1 VLSLP
6 SKKRLIVV
14 AVSGILALLALVAGL
29 SVSPASAGGA
39 AVPQPQPNLFGRMF
53 PNLPGLTSQTPQEL
67 ADLASS
73 MQDPNV
79 TDPAP
84 GSHDNDFTPS
94 GDTYFGQFVDHD
106 LTLDSS
112 PSPTE
117 PVDQVGEPDGRTFEF
132 DLDSVYGR
140 GPVGDPQLY
149 APDHEHFLVQNPNP
163 NGVRDLPRN
172 PDGSAILVEHRND
185 ENEVLSQIHTAFL
198 LFHNR
203 LVDEGMPYALARLTT
218 IRYYQW
224 IVLHEFLPAIVGQDV
239 VDGFLPGCSPC
250 LPHFYDLGNPAKPMV
265 PLEFSV
271 AAYRF
276 GHSMVRRAYE
286 LTTTSGKIQVFSFT
300 QPDLRGGR
308 NLPAGRQIDW
318 GNFVDALERT
328 DNVAH
333 FNHSRD
339 IDTLI
344 SSSLFQ
350 LPIPPVEA
358 SGSNVLAY
366 RNMIRAKFYGLPSG
380 QDVATAMGI
389 PPIPPSLLGLATAFD
404 NGTPLWYYVLAE
416 SQLAGGKKLGPVGGR
431 IVADILTQ
439 LLQNDSGGILR
450 GNFTPMPP
458 IAPAPGQFGLADF
471 LVFAGVATRP

>member
-1 VLSLP
+1 V
-6 SKKRLIVV
+6 
-14 AVSGILALLALVAGL
+14 
-29 SVSPASAGGA
+29 
-39 AVPQPQPNLFGRMF
+39 
-53 PNLPGLTSQTPQEL
+53 
-67 ADLASS
+67 
-73 MQDPNV
+73 
-79 TDPAP
+79 
-84 GSHDNDFTPS
+84 PS

-117 PVDQVGEPDGRTFEF
+117 PQDPVGEPDGRTFTF
-132 DLDSVYGR
+132 DLDSVYGL

-149 APDHEHFLVQNPNP
+149 AADHQHFLVQNPNP
-163 NGVRDLPRN
+163 NGVRDIPRN
-172 PDGSAILVEHRND
+172 PDGSAILVEPRND
-185 ENEVLSQIHTAFL
+185 ENEIISQIHTAVL

-203 LVDEGMPYALARLTT
+203 LVDQGMPFALARLTT
-218 IRYYQW
+218 IHYYQW
-224 IVLHEFLPAIVGQDV
+224 IVLHEFLPTIVGQDM
-239 VDGFLPGCSPC
+239 VDGFLPDCSPC
-250 LPHFYDLGNPAKPMV
+250 LPRFYDPGSPSKPMV

-286 LTTTSGKIQVFSFT
+286 VTTTSGKVQVFSFT

-308 NLPAGRQIDW
+308 NLPANRQIDW
-318 GNFVDALERT
+318 GNFVDALERP

-366 RNMIRAKFYGLPSG
+366 RNMIRAKFYALPSG
-380 QDVATAMGI
+380 QDVAGAMGI
-389 PPIPPSLLGLATAFD
+389 PAIPASELGLPSAFD
-404 NGTPLWYYVLAE
+404 NGTPLWYYVLAD
-416 SQLAGGKKLGPVGGR
+416 SQRAGGKKLGPVGGR
-431 IVADILTQ
+431 IVADIFTS
-439 LLQNDSGGILR
+439 LLEIDGGGVLRSG
-450 GNFTPMPP
+450 FTPMPP
-458 IAPAPGQFGLADF
+458 IAQSPGQFSLADF

>member
-1 VLSLP
+1 MASHRALR
-6 SKKRLIVV
+6 KKRVLF
-14 AVSGILALLALVAGL
+14 LALLAASLLA
-29 SVSPASAGGA
+29 VSPASGNGPPEPPPI
-39 AVPQPQPNLFGRMF
+39 PQPQPSLFGRMF
-53 PNLPGLTSQTPQEL
+53 PALPGLTSQTPQEI

-73 MQDPNV
+73 MLDPNV
-79 TDPAP
+79 TDPNP
-84 GSHDNDFTPS
+84 GSHDNDFVPS

-117 PVDQVGEPDGRTFEF
+117 PENVVGEPNGRTFAF

-149 APDHEHFLVQNPNP
+149 APDHKHFLVQNPNP
-163 NGVRDLPRN
+163 NGVVDLPRN

-185 ENEVLSQIHTAFL
+185 ENEIISQIHTAFL
-198 LFHNR
+198 LFHNK
-203 LVDEGMPYALARLTT
+203 LVDQGMSFAEARRTT
-218 IRYYQW
+218 ILYYQW
-224 IVLHEFLPAIVGQDV
+224 IVLHEFLPSIVGQDV

-250 LPHFYDLGNPAKPMV
+250 TPRFYDPGNPAMPMT

-276 GHSMVRRAYE
+276 GHSMVRKAYE
-286 LTTTSGKIQVFSFT
+286 VTTTSGKIQVFSFT
-300 QPDLRGGR
+300 APDLRGGR
-308 NLPAGRQIDW
+308 QLPAGRQIDW
-318 GNFVDALERT
+318 GNFLDALKRP

-350 LPIPPVEA
+350 LPIPPAEA
-358 SGSNVLAY
+358 NGSNVLAY

-389 PPIPPSLLGLATAFD
+389 TPIPPSDLGLPPAFD
-404 NGTPLWYYVLAE
+404 DGTPLWYYILAE
-416 SQLAGGKKLGPVGGR
+416 SGRAGGKKLGPVGAR
-431 IVADILTQ
+431 IVADIFIN
-439 LLQNDSGGILR
+439 LLENDGGGIFR
-450 GNFTPMPP
+450 SNFSPQPP
-458 IAPAPGQFGLADF
+458 IAPAPGQFGLADL
-471 LVFAGVATRP
+471 LVFAGLATRP